1 MEENQVE
8 RDVMEYDVVVVGGG
22 PSGLSTAIK
31 LKQLAA
37 EKNAELSVCLI
48 EKGSE
53 IGAHILSG
61 NCFEPR
67 ALDEL
72 IPDWKEKGAPL
83 NSPATKDVVK
93 FLINENLSFN
103 IPFPSCL
110 MPNFN
115 NHGNY
120 VMSLA
125 NLCRWL
131 GTQAENLGVEIFPG
145 FTAADVILENDVV
158 KGILTGEM
166 GISKDGEK
174 KASYQPSMELRAK
187 YTIFAEGCRGH
198 LGKKLIAKYE
208 LDKDKD
214 PQHYGIGF
222 KEVWDVPAE
231 VHSEGTVMHTFGWP
245 SKSKAGS
252 YFYHG
257 ENNQVYIGLV
267 VPLDYSNPHLS
278 PFDEFQ
284 QWKQHKDIK
293 KILENGTRV
302 AYGAR
307 ALIKGGYQSRPKMT
321 FPGGLIVGD
330 NAGTLVFTKIKGTH
344 TAMKSG
350 MLAAETVFDAVQNI
364 NLDADL
370 ESYEEKFDSS
380 WIQTDLYK
388 SRNMTPLLHKYGTW
402 IGGILMAIEQ
412 FLFRGRYPFTLTHKT
427 PDYACM
433 KKASECEKIDYPKP
447 DGKISFDKLSSVFL
461 SNTNHEEDQ
470 PCHLTLK
477 DSSIPIN
484 VNLPTYDEPA
494 QRYCPAGVY
503 EVVEKD
509 GEHKFQINAQN
520 CVHCKTCDIKDPSQ
534 NIVWITPEGMGV
546 LTIQICSQSN
556 FPSENSLS
564 LLLINNSLS
573 LS

>member
-1 MEENQVE
+1 MLLESKSLEYSHRLVGMEENQAE

-37 EKNAELSVCLI
+37 EKSAELSVCLI

-83 NSPATKDVVK
+83 NSPATRDVVK

-103 IPFPSCL
+103 IPFPSFL

-231 VHSEGTVMHTFGWP
+231 LHSEGTVMHTFGWP

-321 FPGGLIVGD
+321 FSGGLIVGD
-330 NAGTLVFTKIKGTH
+330 NAGTMVFTKIKGTH

-350 MLAAETVFDAVQNI
+350 MLAAETVFDAVQNN

-370 ESYEEKFDSS
+370 ESYEEKFNSS

-534 NIVWITPEGMGV
+534 NIVWITPEGMGGP
-546 LTIQICSQSN
+546 N
-556 FPSENSLS
+556 YPNM
-564 LLLINNSLS
+564 
-573 LS
+573 

>member
-1 MEENQVE
+1 MSEEVAV
-8 RDVMEYDVVVVGGG
+8 DSMEYDVVVVGGG
-22 PSGLSTAIK
+22 PAGLSTAIK

-37 EKNAELSVCLI
+37 ENNSELSVCLI

-61 NCFEPR
+61 NCFEPT

-83 NSPATKDVVK
+83 NTPAKKDIVK
-93 FLINENLSFN
+93 FFLTEKLSFG
-103 IPFPSCL
+103 IPFASFFA
-110 MPNFN
+110 PNFN

-125 NLCRWL
+125 NFCRWL
-131 GTQAENLGVEIFPG
+131 ATQAENLGVEIFPG
-145 FTAADVILENDVV
+145 FTASEVIYENDTV

-166 GISKDGEK
+166 GVTKEGERK
-174 KASYQPSMELRAK
+174 PSYQPPMELRAK

-198 LGKKLIAKYE
+198 LGKKLISKYA
-208 LDKDKD
+208 LDANCD

-222 KEVWDVPAE
+222 KEVWDIPKE
-231 VHSEGTVMHTFGWP
+231 VHSEGTVMHSFGWP
-245 SKSKAGS
+245 SKSNSGS
-252 YFYHG
+252 YCYHG
-257 ENNQVYIGLV
+257 ENNQVYLGIV

-284 QWKQHKDIK
+284 QWKHHKDIK
-293 KILENGTRV
+293 KLLENGTRV

-307 ALIKGGYQSRPKMT
+307 ALTKGGYHSRPKMT
-321 FPGGLIVGD
+321 FPGGILVGCD
-330 NAGTLVFTKIKGTH
+330 AGLMVFTKIKGSH

-350 MLAAETVFDAVQNI
+350 MLAAESAFEAISQNKI
-364 NLDADL
+364 GEDL
-370 ESYEEKFDSS
+370 IDFEEKLKSS
-380 WIQTDLYK
+380 WIETDLYK
-388 SRNMTPLLHKYGTW
+388 SRNMTALLHKYGALV
-402 IGGILMAIEQ
+402 GGIIMALEQ
-412 FLFRGRYPFTLTHKT
+412 FFFRGKFPYTWRHKT

-433 KKASECEKIDYPKP
+433 KKASECEKIEYPKP

-477 DSSIPIN
+477 DSSIPIL
-484 VNLPTYDEPA
+484 VNLPEYDEPA

-509 GEHKFQINAQN
+509 GENKFQINAQN

-534 NIVWITPEGMGV
+534 NIVWVTPEGMGGP
-546 LTIQICSQSN
+546 N
-556 FPSENSLS
+556 YPNM
-564 LLLINNSLS
+564 
-573 LS
+573 